1 MKLFPSRLFAVL
13 ATGTLA
19 LAGCAGDNVANG
31 GSSAAKSAPAAKAES
46 AAKAE
51 PAAKPVVTVNGVAVP
66 GDYAETLIA
75 SYRAQGAPDDENL
88 RENVRKDLIRRQVL
102 EQAAVKA
109 GVDKRP
115 DIQIKQDVVRQ
126 TVLIQDYLQDWA
138 KNNPPTDEE
147 LKKEYDEIKARM
159 ASSKE
164 YHVRHILLKTEPE
177 AKAVIT
183 RLGKGAKFAELAK
196 KSLDQGSRS
205 RGGDLG
211 WADPSSFVPPFSEAL
226 VGLGKG
232 KYTKTPVKTDFGY
245 HVILLEDSR
254 NMQAPSFDDIKVQ
267 LQQSL
272 QNKKLQSHIEQLEQ
286 AAEVK

>member
-1 MKLFPSRLFAVL
+1 MKLLPSRLSAVL
-13 ATGTLA
+13 AVSALA
-19 LAGCAGDNVANG
+19 LAGCAGDNVANA
-31 GSSAAKSAPAAKAES
+31 GSSTSKPEVAAKAES
-46 AAKAE
+46 TVK
-51 PAAKPVVTVNGVAVP
+51 PAVTVNGVAVP
-66 GDYAETLIA
+66 GDYAEALIA

-138 KNNPPTDEE
+138 KSNPPTDEE
-147 LKKEYDEIKARM
+147 LKKEYDEIKTRM

-196 KSLDQGSRS
+196 KSLDQGSRD

-211 WADPSSFVPPFSEAL
+211 WADPSSFVPPFSEA
-226 VGLGKG
+226 VIDLGKG

-254 NMQAPSFDDIKVQ
+254 NMQAPSFEDIKVQ

-272 QNKKLQSHIEQLEQ
+272 QNRKLQGHIEQLEQ
-286 AAEVK
+286 TAEVK